1 MTRTAM
7 RHVLQL
13 LLLVSIALGGA
24 ASAQGTRNNAPAAKS
39 ARPAPVE
46 QTSRAATA
54 AAPGSTTT
62 QAAAAQSAV
71 PPKADAYVLGAGDV
85 IRINVFQN
93 PDLSLETRL
102 AENGQI
108 TYPLVGNLNLGGLSV
123 PAAEQRIARALRDGK
138 FVLNPQ
144 VNILLMTIRS
154 AQVSILGQVN
164 KPGRYPIDQVG
175 SRVSEMI
182 AAAGG
187 PVPGASDLVTLTG
200 TRNGRPVKMEIDLP
214 AVLQAGKTELDP
226 TVQNGDILHIDRA
239 PQIYVY
245 GEVQR
250 PGVSRLERG
259 MTVMQAIAQ
268 SGGLTQRGTER
279 GLRIHRRDP
288 SGSIQVVHP
297 KLNDPVERDDV
308 IYVKESL
315 F

>member
-1 MTRTAM
+1 MIRTAI
-7 RHVLQL
+7 RHLLQVL
-13 LLLVSIALGGA
+13 LLLCFTIGA
-24 ASAQGTRNNAPAAKS
+24 AVSAPKTAKAQSTPAVTPAAI
-39 ARPAPVE
+39 
-46 QTSRAATA
+46 QTTPS
-54 AAPGSTTT
+54 
-62 QAAAAQSAV
+62 
-71 PPKADAYVLGAGDV
+71 KADQHVLGAGDV

-102 AENGQI
+102 SEQGQI
-108 TYPLVGNLNLGGLSV
+108 TFPLVGPVTLGGLSV
-123 PAAEQRIARALRDGK
+123 PGAEQRIAK

-154 AQVSILGQVN
+154 AQISILGQVT

-175 SRVSEMI
+175 SKVSEMI

-187 PVPGASDLVTLTG
+187 PVPGASDVVTLTG
-200 TRNGRPVKMEIDLP
+200 TRNGRPVKLDIDLP
-214 AVLQAGKTELDP
+214 AVLQAGKSELDP
-226 TVQNGDILHIDRA
+226 VVQNGDILHVDKA
-239 PQIYVY
+239 PQVYVY

-259 MTVMQAIAQ
+259 MTVMQAVAQ

-279 GLRIHRRDP
+279 GMRIHRREP
-288 SGSIQVVHP
+288 SGGVKVINNV
-297 KLNDPVERDDV
+297 KMNDAVERDDV